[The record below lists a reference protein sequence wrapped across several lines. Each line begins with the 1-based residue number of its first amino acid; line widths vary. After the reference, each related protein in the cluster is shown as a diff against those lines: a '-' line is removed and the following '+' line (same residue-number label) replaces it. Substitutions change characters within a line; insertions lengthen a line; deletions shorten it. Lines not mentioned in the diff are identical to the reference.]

1 MGDSETREEDMLT
14 MLNVSQVAARLG
26 VSGQKVRDMCRAGI
40 LPARDVG
47 QGKRRYWLVD
57 ERNLER
63 WMQEGDRRARR

>member
-1 MGDSETREEDMLT
+1 MT
-14 MLNVSQVAARLG
+14 MLNVPQVAARLN
-26 VSGQKVRDMCRAGI
+26 VSSQKVRDMCRAGI

-63 WMQEGDRRARR
+63 WMQEGDRNARR